1 MKELSMKKKELRLP
15 KHARIHIRRL
25 KQAGKHEEASRFRE
39 NELGKLEGRVEK
51 LEKGKWAHYEPRAGG
66 VASQPNKENHID

>member
-1 MKELSMKKKELRLP
+1 MKKKERRLP

-39 NELGKLEGRVEK
+39 NELGKLGAK
-51 LEKGKWAHYEPRAGG
+51 LQG
-66 VASQPNKENHID
+66 AS

>member
-1 MKELSMKKKELRLP
+1 MKKNELRLP

-51 LEKGKWAHYEPRAGG
+51 LEKGK
-66 VASQPNKENHID
+66 